1 MTKQDEINELMNN
14 YERAVFLKGDE
25 VYPRESTRYFWA
37 KDNLLGKKIL
47 EIGCSNGYGR
57 QFLPKD
63 IEYTGLDYDPKIIE
77 NAKAQ
82 GWDGINKFVNA
93 DINTYP
99 LEQYDTIIAFEV
111 IEHLDNGLEIVKLLQ
126 KHCKVL
132 LITCPWN
139 EPKGF
144 WGEHHKLHGINESH
158 FQGFDISYIGE
169 HGQITSYPQ
178 PINEHNRFNLMIAKW
193 DKAAQR
199 KEILCSVATRG
210 RYTTTL
216 PMVLMAIAN
225 QTKTPDKLV
234 IFDDNDNPEDMR
246 ENPIYQHIFQIL
258 DYKKIAWEWL
268 FADKKGQHHIH
279 QKANE
284 MGYKWVWRVDDD
296 AIPEPNVLEQLYTY
310 ASEVSKVG
318 DPIGAVGGS
327 ILTLPAIFDTS
338 KSTGK
343 IADIDKE
350 PNIQWGIINKSDFVE
365 HLHCSF
371 LYRAGVY
378 DYNLGLSRV
387 AHREETLFTYGLHQK
402 GYKLLVAPHAVT
414 WHLKAQGGIRSET
427 NEGMYAH
434 DEQIFRN
441 TLQLADYTVVVLNCG
456 AGDHIVFSHVLPDIH
471 NPMVFTCY
479 PEIVPG
485 RSIAEA
491 QALFEDLDRWN
502 IYKKMAQWDW
512 KDSLENAYR
521 KLYL

>member
-1 MTKQDEINELMNN
+1 MTRQDEVNELMNN
-14 YERAVFLKGDE
+14 YERAVFLKGDP
-25 VYPRESTRYFWA
+25 VYPRESARYFWA
-37 KDNLLGKKIL
+37 KDNLLGKKVL

-82 GWDGINKFVNA
+82 QWEGINKFVNG

-111 IEHLDNGLEIVKLLQ
+111 IEHLDNGLEIAKKLK
-126 KHCKVL
+126 KHCKRL

-158 FQGFDISYIGE
+158 FQGFDIYYFDQ
-169 HGQITSYPQ
+169 HGGFSNYPK
-178 PINEHNRFNLMIAKW
+178 PINESNHFNLMIAKW
-193 DKAAQR
+193 DKAEQR

-225 QTKTPDKLV
+225 QTKSPDKLV

-258 DYKKIAWEWL
+258 DYKGIKWEWL

-296 AIPEPNVLEQLYTY
+296 AIPEPNVLQNLHSY
-310 ASEVSKVG
+310 ATEIKNV
-318 DPIGAVGGS
+318 GAVGGS
-327 ILTLPAIFDTS
+327 ILTMPNVFDTS
-338 KSTGK
+338 ESTGK

-350 PNIQWGIINKSDFVE
+350 PNVQWGNINVTKQVE

-371 LYRAGVY
+371 LYRAGVN

-387 AHREETLFTYGLHQK
+387 AHREETLFTYGLYKK
-402 GYKLLVAPHAVT
+402 GYKVLVAPHATT
-414 WHLKAQGGIRSET
+414 WHLKAGGGIRSESR
-427 NEGMYAH
+427 EDMYAH

-441 TLQLADYTVVVLNCG
+441 IVQFAASNIVVLNCG
-456 AGDHIVFSHVLPDIH
+456 AGDHIVFSHVLPDIP
-471 NPMVFTCY
+471 NPAVFTCY

-491 QALFEDLDRWN
+491 KALFGDLDRWN
-502 IYKKMAQWDW
+502 IYKKMAQWNW
-512 KDSLENAYR
+512 KGSLEDAYR